1 MIKVLTWTYLV
12 KLLFPPGAV
21 CGLPLFPLLHGPLM
35 VTCAG
40 DTVESFTA
48 RNLANTLWA
57 LAKMGHNPGDRLLG
71 LLQAETLKKVA
82 GFNPQNIAN
91 TLWAFANLGA
101 CLCASDAYPE

>member
-1 MIKVLTWTYLV
+1 ML
-12 KLLFPPGAV
+12 
-21 CGLPLFPLLHGPLM
+21 
-35 VTCAG
+35 TCAG

-91 TLWAFANLGA
+91 TLWAFANLGVL
-101 CLCASDAYPE
+101 LCALDAFPDYSGGKKYIYIH